1 MNELSLAGPRSLL
14 RFSSVMLI
22 VALLS
27 ACGSD
32 DEIAAPPTETLKAQ
46 AFVDV
51 LYAQGELKSAETTP
65 LNVPGANFE
74 QRQLVFM
81 VTDGTRVEKDQLI
94 ARFQADASQKD
105 LSQQELELARNTLRL
120 ASERAQAN
128 TNAAQIQT
136 ERSDI
141 LGQLGLSERYAE
153 LDPNSTWVSK
163 NELLDKLQDLG
174 LLQNKRGTADWRIDH
189 QKKRAE
195 AGSEVTLA
203 QRESVQA
210 LVNRNRQSL
219 QDLELRAPHAGVF
232 RLNTN
237 WDGSKIAVGAS
248 AWAGDDFA
256 SLPDLNKLVA
266 RFSVPQNESSG
277 LQVGQRV
284 EIRLAG
290 TGALIKGQVSRVGAS
305 ASVRSRESPVKY
317 LEFDA
322 SFDLAATQQ
331 WQLAPGMAIS
341 GTVYRVEATDVL
353 SVPNTALKL
362 APLAIEA
369 AANVANAPRTI
380 VMGAGGKPDRA
391 AIQAMRAARAQ
402 AGTEPAKPEVA
413 IERDAVVW
421 MADGSER
428 KIKVGAQGNAR
439 SIVLSGL
446 QNGDAI
452 RILRPEA
459 SAENAGEE
467 AIEKSNGS
475 RDKT

>member
-1 MNELSLAGPRSLL
+1 MSGGAKVLLWVISIGVLA
-14 RFSSVMLI
+14 
-22 VALLS
+22 
-27 ACGSD
+27 ACSGAD
-32 DEIAAPPTETLKAQ
+32 DAAVQPTEILQAQ
-46 AFVDV
+46 RFVDA

-74 QRQLVFM
+74 QRQLVYM
-81 VTDGTRVEKDQLI
+81 VADGTRVEKDQLI
-94 ARFQADASQKD
+94 AQFQADASQKD

-153 LDPNSTWVSK
+153 LDPNTAWVSK

-174 LLQNKRGTADWRIDH
+174 LLQNKRSTADWRIDH
-189 QKKRAE
+189 QKRRAE
-195 AGSEVTLA
+195 AGSEVTMA

-232 RLNTN
+232 KLNTN

-266 RFSVPQNESSG
+266 RFSVPQNESAG
-277 LQVGQRV
+277 LQIGQRV

-290 TGALIKGQVSRVGAS
+290 TGALIKGSVSRVGAS

-341 GTVYRVEATDVL
+341 GTVYRVEADAVL

-362 APLAIEA
+362 AALAVEA
-369 AANVANAPRTI
+369 DVPDAAVRARTI
-380 VMGAGGKPDRA
+380 VMGARGKPDRA
-391 AIQAMRAARAQ
+391 AIQAMRAARDAAASQ
-402 AGTEPAKPEVA
+402 AASEPSKPTPM

-428 KIKVGAQGNAR
+428 KVKIGAQGNAR

-446 QNGDAI
+446 QNGEAI
-452 RILRPEA
+452 RILRPDA
-459 SAENAGEE
+459 SADDPAQGSAAGQ
-467 AIEKSNGS
+467 EKS
-475 RDKT
+475 